1 MESQLNCSAHR
12 FPPPA
17 LVKFHKE
24 ILVWFSTVN
33 APQKNLSDRSGEIHG
48 LLPRLLSP
56 KKVVERLLHLSR
68 MKCFNLLLW
77 VSKPNL
83 AFPACA
89 DSSQCG
95 IGQQFLTANP
105 NSICQHKS
113 WELLGLRIS
122 KKYIT
127 CMFHCRLAYVWSCS
141 DDHFYAIQ
149 ACLSLSSGKHF
160 PASCKVESYN
170 WTQTK
175 SKSDSSPAAIFALG
189 THSMRITCTEC
200 VANSS
205 RTVAAA
211 GNSWQSGCHSQRI
224 WNASTP
230 SGWSTPLVLMQM
242 TNTWERLP
250 FNQLF
255 FQSVPT
261 YWIQVLFLRS
271 HPNK

>member
-1 MESQLNCSAHR
+1 M
-12 FPPPA
+12 
-17 LVKFHKE
+17 
-24 ILVWFSTVN
+24 
-33 APQKNLSDRSGEIHG
+33 
-48 LLPRLLSP
+48 
-56 KKVVERLLHLSR
+56 
-68 MKCFNLLLW
+68 
-77 VSKPNL
+77 
-83 AFPACA
+83 
-89 DSSQCG
+89 
-95 IGQQFLTANP
+95 
-105 NSICQHKS
+105 
-113 WELLGLRIS
+113 
-122 KKYIT
+122 
-127 CMFHCRLAYVWSCS
+127 WSCS
-141 DDHFYAIQ
+141 DDVFYEIQ
-149 ACLSLSSGKHF
+149 ACLSLFSEKHF

-189 THSMRITCTEC
+189 AHRMRITCTEC

-211 GNSWQSGCHSQRI
+211 GNSWQSGWQNQRI

-261 YWIQVLFLRS
+261 YWIQVLFLHS
-271 HPNK
+271 HPNKWKNHIMLPLPVRVFNMVQYVVNIMLCA